1 MHIPFML
8 KYMLGLSAPNDI
20 YGFEPI
26 LSEID
31 IDFDYF
37 SLNLGEGPS

>member
-1 MHIPFML
+1 MHTPSML
-8 KYMLGLSAPNDI
+8 KYMLGLSAPNDMV
-20 YGFEPI
+20 FEPI

-37 SLNLGEGPS
+37 SLK